1 MLLKQCGWGG
11 GEVTGSA
18 NYASI
23 NTRKINTK
31 KKTQFDLKFCKNN
44 NNNKI
49 P

>member
-31 KKTQFDLKFCKNN
+31 KTQFDLKFCNNN